1 MAAAMRCH
9 DWSRSPLGCPTTWE
23 PELRAL
29 VGVMLAS
36 TQPMFMAWGP
46 ERVWLYNDAFVPI
59 LGHKHPDALGQRA
72 LVEVWREARGVLEL
86 LFDRVFA
93 GEAVHMEDFEIA
105 LDRHGRLE
113 EAHFAFSY
121 TPVRNEMG
129 CVVGLFG
136 ACIETTQQALA
147 VRRQLEA
154 QKRQRRLFEQ
164 APGFIII
171 MRGPDHL
178 VEFVNDAHR
187 AVFGSEQWVDKP
199 VREAFPSIAGQGFFE
214 QLDRVFRSGETY
226 QAQGVKVRFRRGD
239 GPEETR
245 YLTFIYAPL
254 YGDDGAITGIFC
266 EGFDVTDSHSAQSR
280 SRGLARLG
288 ELIRDIEDPDELAYA
303 AAELLGRELD
313 VSRAGYGTINV
324 ADETIS
330 IERDW
335 NAPGIKSLAGTL
347 HFRDYGS
354 YIEDLKRGETVI
366 FTDAETDPRTAD
378 NADALKAISAQ
389 SLINMPVT
397 EQGGFVALLY
407 LNHATARIWTDE
419 EIEFVR
425 EVAHRTRTAVERRR
439 AEAALRQNQARLSF
453 LDALGKETAKST
465 DANAILAITTRM
477 LGEHLNVAVCAYADM
492 DRDQDGF
499 TIRGNWS
506 APGSASIVGHYSLA
520 AFGRLAVKNLR
531 ANRPLILNDS
541 RAQLPPEEAATF
553 LDIGLAAT
561 ICMPLVKEGCLT
573 ALMAIHDRVPR
584 VWTADELATLTE
596 VTERS
601 WAHIERAR
609 VVDDLRESEMRYRG
623 AVVTGR
629 IASWE
634 TDMVTRA
641 RIWTKEGMEL
651 FGLDLPNGRGQ
662 VGGDQDE
669 FWRSLHPD
677 DKHMM
682 AEFHRTADRQDSYP
696 AEYRIVRPD
705 GRMLW
710 VSGRGRVIARGE
722 DGKAQR
728 IANIVMDITDRKKA
742 EEHVQLLMR
751 EVSHRSKN
759 LLAVVQAIAGQTSRT
774 SDTLEDFDTK
784 FGQRLRGLAA
794 SHDLLVHEDWRG
806 AALSDLVT
814 QQLQPFAE
822 VGRRLTVDGPPIML
836 RAEAAQ
842 PIGLALH
849 ELATNAMKYGAWSIP
864 SGRVAVSWS
873 QAGSE
878 TVLLSW
884 LEMGGPEV
892 AIANK
897 KGFGHIVIENM
908 VAQSVGGEVR
918 LDFRPT
924 GVSWTLSIPAE
935 NFVRR

>member
-849 ELATNAMKYGAWSIP
+849 ELATNAMKYGAWSIA

>member
-1 MAAAMRCH
+1 
-9 DWSRSPLGCPTTWE
+9 
-23 PELRAL
+23 
-29 VGVMLAS
+29 VMLAS

>member
-1 MAAAMRCH
+1 
-9 DWSRSPLGCPTTWE
+9 
-23 PELRAL
+23 
-29 VGVMLAS
+29 
-36 TQPMFMAWGP
+36 
-46 ERVWLYNDAFVPI
+46 
-59 LGHKHPDALGQRA
+59 
-72 LVEVWREARGVLEL
+72 
-86 LFDRVFA
+86 
-93 GEAVHMEDFEIA
+93 
-105 LDRHGRLE
+105 
-113 EAHFAFSY
+113 
-121 TPVRNEMG
+121 
-129 CVVGLFG
+129 
-136 ACIETTQQALA
+136 
-147 VRRQLEA
+147 
-154 QKRQRRLFEQ
+154 
-164 APGFIII
+164 
-171 MRGPDHL
+171 
-178 VEFVNDAHR
+178 
-187 AVFGSEQWVDKP
+187 
-199 VREAFPSIAGQGFFE
+199 
-214 QLDRVFRSGETY
+214 
-226 QAQGVKVRFRRGD
+226 
-239 GPEETR
+239 
-245 YLTFIYAPL
+245 
-254 YGDDGAITGIFC
+254 
-266 EGFDVTDSHSAQSR
+266 
-280 SRGLARLG
+280 
-288 ELIRDIEDPDELAYA
+288 
-303 AAELLGRELD
+303 
-313 VSRAGYGTINV
+313 
-324 ADETIS
+324 
-330 IERDW
+330 
-335 NAPGIKSLAGTL
+335 
-347 HFRDYGS
+347 
-354 YIEDLKRGETVI
+354 
-366 FTDAETDPRTAD
+366 
-378 NADALKAISAQ
+378 
-389 SLINMPVT
+389 
-397 EQGGFVALLY
+397 
-407 LNHATARIWTDE
+407 
-419 EIEFVR
+419 
-425 EVAHRTRTAVERRR
+425 
-439 AEAALRQNQARLSF
+439 
-453 LDALGKETAKST
+453 
-465 DANAILAITTRM
+465 
-477 LGEHLNVAVCAYADM
+477 
-492 DRDQDGF
+492 
-499 TIRGNWS
+499 
-506 APGSASIVGHYSLA
+506 
-520 AFGRLAVKNLR
+520 
-531 ANRPLILNDS
+531 
-541 RAQLPPEEAATF
+541 
-553 LDIGLAAT
+553 
-561 ICMPLVKEGCLT
+561 
-573 ALMAIHDRVPR
+573 
-584 VWTADELATLTE
+584 
-596 VTERS
+596 
-601 WAHIERAR
+601 
-609 VVDDLRESEMRYRG
+609 MRYRG

>member
-1 MAAAMRCH
+1 V
-9 DWSRSPLGCPTTWE
+9 T
-23 PELRAL
+23 
-29 VGVMLAS
+29 LAS
-36 TQPMFMAWGP
+36 TQPMFIAWGSD
-46 ERVWLYNDAFVPI
+46 RVWLYNDAFVPI
-59 LGHKHPDALGQRA
+59 LGHKHPEALGQRA
-72 LVEVWREARGVLEL
+72 IEEVWREARAVLEP

-93 GEAVHMEDFEIA
+93 GEAVHMDDFEIA
-105 LDRHGRLE
+105 LDRNGRLE
-113 EAHFAFSY
+113 EARFAFSY
-121 TPVRNEMG
+121 TPVRSDTG

-136 ACIETTQQALA
+136 VCTETTQQALA
-147 VRRQLEA
+147 VRRQREA
-154 QKRQRRLFEQ
+154 QDRQRRLFEQ

-171 MRGPDHL
+171 MRGSDHI

-187 AVFGSEQWVDKP
+187 AVFGSEDWLDKP

-214 QLDRVFRSGETY
+214 QLDRVYRSGKTY
-226 QAQGVKVRFRRGD
+226 QAHGVKVRFRRGD
-239 GPEETR
+239 QPEETR

-254 YGDDGAITGIFC
+254 YGDDGEITGIFC

-280 SRGLARLG
+280 SRALARLG
-288 ELIRDIEDPDELAYA
+288 ELIRDIENPDALAYA
-303 AAELLGRELD
+303 VAELLGRELD

-335 NAPGIKSLAGTL
+335 NAPGINSLAGTL

-366 FTDAETDPRTAD
+366 FTDADTDPRTAA

-389 SLINMPVT
+389 SVVNMPVT

-407 LNHATARIWTDE
+407 LNHATARTWTDE
-419 EIEFVR
+419 EVEFIR
-425 EVAHRTRTAVERRR
+425 EVAHRTRTAVARRR
-439 AEAALRQNQARLSF
+439 AEAALRENQARLSF

-477 LGEHLNVAVCAYADM
+477 LGEHLKVAVCAYADM
-492 DRDQDGF
+492 DADQDGF

-520 AFGRLAVKNLR
+520 AFGTLAVRNLR
-531 ANRPLILNDS
+531 AGLPLILNDN
-541 RAQLPPEEAATF
+541 RAQLPPEEAAAF

-561 ICMPLVKEGCLT
+561 ICMPLVKEGRLT
-573 ALMAIHDRVPR
+573 ALMAIHDRVAR
-584 VWTADELATLTE
+584 VWTTNELATLTE

-609 VVDDLRESEMRYRG
+609 ILEDLRESEMRYRG

-629 IASWE
+629 IAAWE
-634 TDMVTRA
+634 TDMVTRT

-669 FWRSLHPD
+669 FWRSLHHE

-705 GRMLW
+705 GSMMW
-710 VSGRGRVIARGE
+710 VAGRGRVIARGE

-728 IANIVMDITDRKKA
+728 IANIVMDITERKKA

-806 AALSDLVT
+806 AALSDLIT
-814 QQLQPFAE
+814 QQLVPFAE
-822 VGRRLTVDGPPIML
+822 VGRRLTVNGPPVML

-842 PIGLALH
+842 PLGLAIH
-849 ELATNAMKYGAWSIP
+849 ELATNALKYGAWSVP
-864 SGRVAVSWS
+864 SGRVEVSWS
-873 QAGSE
+873 HAKSGAVQ
-878 TVLLSW
+878 VNW
-884 LEMGGPEV
+884 LECGGPPV
-892 AIANK
+892 AVPDK
-897 KGFGHIVIENM
+897 KGFGHVVIEST
-908 VAQSVGGEVR
+908 VAQSVGGDVT
-918 LDFRPT
+918 LDFSPS
-924 GVSWTLSIPAE
+924 GLSWTLSIPAQNLVHSE
-935 NFVRR
+935 R